1 MKKNVMMRVAS
12 ALLVAVLLTTCTISG
27 TFAKYTT
34 QATGSDSA
42 RVAYWGIQNDASI
55 TFDLFKNTYDG
66 TVTGED
72 SADVIAPGT
81 SNTTK
86 FSFVFK
92 ENAADSVAAPEVA
105 YNLTVTPT
113 ITGNYDALDNNTNF
127 KWTLKAPGAATATE
141 YNTVADLEAAIK
153 ALSGDTTGTKRYE
166 AGEAPTSF
174 NGTCEI
180 GWTWAFE
187 ATGDDAAKATQDTTD
202 TAMGNADALDDIS
215 IEIVVTATQ
224 ID

>member
-72 SADVIAPGT
+72 SADVVAPGT
-81 SNTTK
+81 SNKTA
-86 FSFVFK
+86 FSFIFK

-113 ITGNYDALDNNTNF
+113 ITGNYDALDNNNYF
-127 KWTLKAPGAATATE
+127 KWTLKAPGATDATE
-141 YNTVADLEAAIK
+141 YNTVAELETAIK
-153 ALSGDTTGTKRYE
+153 ALSGDASGTKRYE
-166 AGEAPTSF
+166 AGTPPTAF

-187 ATGDDAAKATQDTTD
+187 ATGDDAAKTAQNEAD
-202 TAMGNADALDDIS
+202 TAMGNAAELDDIS
-215 IEIVVTATQ
+215 IEIVVSATQ